1 MTTKYKFMH
10 VFHTLNFS
18 RNPMPL
24 LENYKNISK
33 PMLFTNQTHI
43 VCQNIELGF
52 FERVSIAQDPA
63 GRELGISI
71 LFCNKMWYFF
81 DAKFLWFSV
90 PSLLT
95 TSTYI
100 ISLRKEEWSMWF
112 DCFENHIIML
122 FESAGLAW

>member
-43 VCQNIELGF
+43 VCQNIQLGF

-63 GRELGISI
+63 GKENLGFQYFFVIKCGIS
-71 LFCNKMWYFF
+71 L
-81 DAKFLWFSV
+81 
-90 PSLLT
+90 
-95 TSTYI
+95 
-100 ISLRKEEWSMWF
+100 
-112 DCFENHIIML
+112 ML
-122 FESAGLAW
+122 NSSGFQCPHC